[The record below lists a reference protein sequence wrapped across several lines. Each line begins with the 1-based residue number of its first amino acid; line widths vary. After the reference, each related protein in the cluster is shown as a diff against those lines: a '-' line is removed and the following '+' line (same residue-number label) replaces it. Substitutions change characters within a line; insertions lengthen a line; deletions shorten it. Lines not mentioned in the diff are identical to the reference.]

1 MSKTRQIDHHHLT
14 LLHLTHLRLMQAL
27 GIPLKKALIITEFIT
42 LVWLNFGMAYE
53 CISDLD
59 VTYNYF
65 NPLTFDP

>member
-1 MSKTRQIDHHHLT
+1 
-14 LLHLTHLRLMQAL
+14 MQAL
-27 GIPLKKALIITEFIT
+27 GVPLKKALIITEFIT
-42 LVWLNFGMAYE
+42 LAWLNFGMAYA